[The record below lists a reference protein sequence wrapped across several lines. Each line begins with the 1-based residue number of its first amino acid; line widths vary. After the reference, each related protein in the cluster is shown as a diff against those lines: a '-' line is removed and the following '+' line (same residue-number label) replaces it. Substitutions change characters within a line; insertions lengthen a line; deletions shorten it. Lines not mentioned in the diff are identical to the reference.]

1 MTIACYDQGG
11 KTKTATAL
19 DHASAPANLNDSLS
33 GIIFY
38 FCGRHGTPRQTAQTK
53 PIIKS

>member
-1 MTIACYDQGG
+1 MTSAFNDHGA
-11 KTKTATAL
+11 KNKPATAL

-53 PIIKS
+53 LII